1 MPRGGLS
8 SDPEKRRR
16 QLDGLKRGAE
26 LAAARAKARLDE
38 LDSPADDPE
47 SAPAKP
53 KRRSRAKSAD
63 SPADVGKVD
72 YSKAPA
78 KSRAKPRQTAKRKP
92 GKGRSRSASAPAK
105 PREPK
110 PPAKPGN
117 GDELPGFVEGLR
129 RPFQRTYG

>member
-38 LDSPADDPE
+38 LDSPAKDEP
-47 SAPAKP
+47 APA

-63 SPADVGKVD
+63 SPADVDKVD

-78 KSRAKPRQTAKRKP
+78 KRRAKPRQTATPKP
-92 GKGRSRSASAPAK
+92 GKRATSATAKKPAK
-105 PREPK
+105 PRQTPT
-110 PPAKPGN
+110 PTPGN